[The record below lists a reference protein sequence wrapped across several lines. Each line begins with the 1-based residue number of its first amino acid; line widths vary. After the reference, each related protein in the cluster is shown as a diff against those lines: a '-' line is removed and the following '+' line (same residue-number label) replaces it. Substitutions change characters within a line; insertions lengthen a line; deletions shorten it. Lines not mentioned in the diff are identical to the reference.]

1 MILNIGGISRSGREE
16 LASIV
21 GRGTRLVSVADVA
34 ETLDVDHVSA
44 AKRLARWAE
53 QGWLRRVRRGIY
65 IPVPV
70 DAEDPRSWSE
80 DPLMLADAVW
90 SPCYFTG
97 WTAANHWSLTEQV
110 FRTTI
115 VKTAGRVRQTRDRLL
130 DHDFHVLHVPAGFLE
145 WGLQKVWRGDRRVL
159 VADPARTVVDILDD
173 PRLGGG
179 IRLCAEIL
187 TAYLS
192 EHDSNTLVDYGDR
205 LGNRAVFK
213 RLGYLLEA
221 TEVPDAGLLDA
232 CRRRISAGVTLLD
245 PSAPRRG
252 PLASEWGVNANV
264 AVRREQT
271 A

>member
-1 MILNIGGISRSGREE
+1 MLNAGGITWSGREE
-16 LASIV
+16 LASVV
-21 GRGTRLVSVADVA
+21 GRGRRLVSVTDVA
-34 ETLDVDHVSA
+34 EALGVDRVVA

-53 QGWLRRVRRGIY
+53 QGWLRRVRRGLY

-80 DPLMLADAVW
+80 DPLVLADAVW

-97 WTAANHWSLTEQV
+97 WTAANHWNLTEQV

-115 VKTAGRVRQTRDRLL
+115 VKTASRVRQTRDRLL
-130 DHDFHVLHVPAGFLE
+130 DHDFHVLHVHGTLLD
-145 WGLQKVWRGDRRVL
+145 WGTTGVWRGDRRVR

-187 TAYLS
+187 STYLS
-192 EHDSNTLVDYGDR
+192 EHDSRTLVDYGDR
-205 LGNRAVFK
+205 LGNKAVFK

-221 TEVPDAGLLDA
+221 AELPDDGLRDA
-232 CRRRISAGVTLLD
+232 CHERIAGGVVLLD
-245 PSAPRRG
+245 PTAPRRG
-252 PLASEWGVNANV
+252 PRAAGWGIRVNV
-264 AVRREQT
+264 AVRREQPT
-271 A
+271 